1 MAASPF
7 PVTTSNISM
16 GGLMLHTAAAEGGQL
31 QVGDDLLLA
40 LVNPEGGRML
50 KYKSCVTWIRHGL
63 ANLLGTWAFGV
74 RFVETDENEIRILHD
89 PAARAEE
96 PLPE

>member
-1 MAASPF
+1 
-7 PVTTSNISM
+7 
-16 GGLMLHTAAAEGGQL
+16 MLHTAAGEGGRIR
-31 QVGDDLLLA
+31 VGDDLLLA
-40 LVNPEGGRML
+40 LDNPDGGRML
-50 KYKSCVTWIRHGL
+50 KFKASVTWIRHGL

-74 RFVETDENEIRILHD
+74 QFTDADEKEIRILHD